1 MEARCLDGATRL
13 SALNEEGRSI
23 EGVAIVLRMG
33 EESEK
38 TARRLNEMDLEF
50 LDWWSGG
57 DDSGRSAE
65 VGSTRDS

>member
-1 MEARCLDGATRL
+1 MEARFLDEATRL

-50 LDWWSGG
+50 LDWWSG
-57 DDSGRSAE
+57 
-65 VGSTRDS
+65 